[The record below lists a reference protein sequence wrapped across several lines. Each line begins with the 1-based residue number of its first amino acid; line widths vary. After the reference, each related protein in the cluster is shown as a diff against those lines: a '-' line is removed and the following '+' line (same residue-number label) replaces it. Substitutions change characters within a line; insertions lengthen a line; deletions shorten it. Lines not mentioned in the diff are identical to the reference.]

1 MRSAAPG
8 LDGLPI
14 DRGESSV
21 PRTSEKNSTGRL
33 LGGMRMLWAFARCW
47 LAAITLGLA
56 IEASAQDKAVSDF
69 PSRGA
74 RIIVPFAAGSVL
86 DTQARIIAEGLGQ
99 RWAQPVIVENVAGS
113 GGNAGTERFARSSPD
128 GYTLLA
134 APPGPFTINRLL
146 YKSVGYDADKFVPIT
161 LISTVPNVLVVRN
174 DLPIRTLGEYLARA
188 SSIPGQMSY
197 ASQGAGT
204 TPFLIVKRL
213 EVLTNIT
220 MVHVPYRG
228 SALAL
233 ADVAAGHVDSF
244 FDAIGNVLGLARE
257 GKVRAIA
264 ITDTV
269 RSPLLP
275 DVATVS
281 ETVPGFRALSWFA
294 LAAPPGTPAPI
305 ANRLSADT
313 QALISSPAIN
323 KRLVEIGLN
332 PVGGSREETAKFIAE
347 ENEIWSK
354 LVESAGLTLD

>member
-1 MRSAAPG
+1 M
-8 LDGLPI
+8 
-14 DRGESSV
+14 
-21 PRTSEKNSTGRL
+21 
-33 LGGMRMLWAFARCW
+33 LGAFARSMMAAMAMI
-47 LAAITLGLA
+47 LAG
-56 IEASAQDKAVSDF
+56 EASAQERPAGDF

-86 DTQARIIAEGLGQ
+86 DTQARIIAEGLSQ
-99 RWAQPVIVENVAGS
+99 RWGQSVIVENVAGS
-113 GGNAGTERFARSSPD
+113 GGNAGTERFARSAPD

-146 YKSVGYDADKFVPIT
+146 YKSVGYDADKFVPVT

-174 DLPIRTLGEYLARA
+174 DLPVRTLGDYLARA
-188 SSIPGQMSY
+188 RSLPGQMSY

-213 EVLTNIT
+213 EALTGVSL
-220 MVHVPYRG
+220 VHVPYRG

-233 ADVAAGHVDSF
+233 ADVTAGHVDSF
-244 FDAIGNVLGLARE
+244 FDAIGNVLALARE

-275 DVATVS
+275 DVQTVS

-294 LAAPPGTPAPI
+294 IAAPPGTPEPI

-313 QALISSPAIN
+313 QALISSAAIN
-323 KRLVEIGLN
+323 KRLVEMGLN

-354 LVESAGLTLD
+354 LVESAGLTPE